1 MNRSLPSGE
10 RRFGVQCS
18 EKVKSTVVEYIM
30 MEVQGNSEG
39 RLQNGKLQLNLVLKD
54 NLCGPHYV
62 KKN

>member
-1 MNRSLPSGE
+1 MGK
-10 RRFGVQCS
+10 GDS
-18 EKVKSTVVEYIM
+18 EFSVWRKSRAQWVEYIM